1 MGPKKGLSSLIF
13 KKIELS
19 SFLQQ
24 KDFVLVFSANKGPKW
39 ALKIDPKSFS
49 DFSNKFTVA
58 QQ

>member
-49 DFSNKFTVA
+49 DFSNKFIVA